1 MFDHLDLSLPLDDPA
16 NEALTEAYVPI
27 YVCPVDLSRSKER
40 TRDLSYVVNAGVGFT
55 TRLRNGVRDCPID
68 TRWTPLDLDGDG
80 SACSGDPAD
89 DEDRKRFKMMGL
101 FFLETWNTDITKR
114 HHSIADI
121 KDGTSQTF
129 MVTENVRA
137 GFDPNDA
144 SVGFA
149 DPTPY
154 RSSFFIGNPCLSSTC
169 SDGNVDYQRCNA
181 GDFRINSGVTK
192 AEGSSPGAEF
202 VSRRGRLHGVCGRAC
217 DVSVRIDRRRG
228 LCRHGE
234 SPGADAR
241 RLAAGT
247 GHRLGGRTVTSG
259 ATTPAAVETAQAP
272 AASQERGGALARIAA
287 TVLLIGVAGV
297 ALWLRTDHIAEASYW
312 FDESSSWKTIS
323 FGWGEMFTP
332 ITRNV
337 HPPFFYL
344 ALKSWAT
351 LFGDAPVSLRM
362 FSATF
367 GVLTVLAA
375 YWLTL
380 EILANIGSLQGD
392 SPRAAGRRLS
402 AGVCAAALLAV
413 SAMQVQAGLNARMYT
428 LGTFLAVVCATHVL
442 RAARTGGTV
451 RDWAVASVTG
461 TMLTLTHYYG
471 LFTAAAL
478 GLFLLGSFVFTLW
491 RQGWCGTTKRL
502 AAGMGA
508 SAWLAANVWGLWL
521 PYFEAQRGQV
531 TDSYWTPSFNWQQ
544 LARTCTVMLSSKEWY
559 GPFGE
564 WMWWVVWLCGLVSLV
579 LFLWGGRGG
588 RLVALAV
595 VVPFVVSIAYSL
607 QGRSVFVLRYFT
619 FAQVF
624 LLIGWA
630 VLTGA
635 DPLVVSAGGDSDC
648 FDRLARLL
656 DVRDARDPRLAV

>member
-1 MFDHLDLSLPLDDPA
+1 M
-16 NEALTEAYVPI
+16 
-27 YVCPVDLSRSKER
+27 
-40 TRDLSYVVNAGVGFT
+40 
-55 TRLRNGVRDCPID
+55 
-68 TRWTPLDLDGDG
+68 
-80 SACSGDPAD
+80 
-89 DEDRKRFKMMGL
+89 
-101 FFLETWNTDITKR
+101 
-114 HHSIADI
+114 
-121 KDGTSQTF
+121 
-129 MVTENVRA
+129 
-137 GFDPNDA
+137 
-144 SVGFA
+144 
-149 DPTPY
+149 
-154 RSSFFIGNPCLSSTC
+154 
-169 SDGNVDYQRCNA
+169 
-181 GDFRINSGVTK
+181 
-192 AEGSSPGAEF
+192 
-202 VSRRGRLHGVCGRAC
+202 
-217 DVSVRIDRRRG
+217 
-228 LCRHGE
+228 
-234 SPGADAR
+234 
-241 RLAAGT
+241 
-247 GHRLGGRTVTSG
+247 TSG
-259 ATTPAAVETAQAP
+259 ATIPAAEQTAQAP
-272 AASQERGGALARIAA
+272 AASQERGGALAGIAA

-297 ALWLRTDHIAEASYW
+297 AMWLRTDHIAEASYW

-392 SPRAAGRRLS
+392 SSRAAGRRLS

-531 TDSYWTPSFNWQQ
+531 TDSYWTPSFNWEQ

-564 WMWWVVWLCGLVSLV
+564 WMWWVVWLCGLVSLL

-630 VLTGA
+630 VLTARIRWWFPRVAIQIASIAWLGYWTYGMLETRAWQCERSQLKDVA
-635 DPLVVSAGGDSDC
+635 DVLEEWRDDSETVIVGTAVVHPTVLHYSANRQNIFV
-648 FDRLARLL
+648 FDRGRPYPHYQGSPLLRDSEPLSVQELEESGVDRVYIVDVYDLYRKGSRFEVRLP
-656 DVRDARDPRLAV
+656 DEWKQVRQRWFEERHGQPLRVFLREYRREPPGGGSA